1 MTALQ
6 RHREARGWSKAEL
19 ARRAGLNASTVGSIE
34 NGRLRPYPSQVLKLA
49 EALKLSEEQ
58 RDGLLRVR
66 RIG

>member
-34 NGRLRPYPSQVLKLA
+34 NGRLRPYESQLRKLA
-49 EALKLSEEQ
+49 QALDLEEDAVGELVVQ
-58 RDGLLRVR
+58 TT
-66 RIG
+66 